1 MSGENIIPNSQDW
14 NDFFYDNHCVCL
26 LESTT
31 AVHNAAVFYCDLG
44 GGGRGWEPHLARTLR
59 EDSRERGPPWENT
72 SAFTPLNGGSW
83 KDRMPRGWPPKP
95 VRRDMTV
102 MSNARYNVAPMGGVI
117 GRFRE
122 TG

>member
-44 GGGRGWEPHLARTLR
+44 GGGRGWEPHLARTV
-59 EDSRERGPPWENT
+59 EKTAG
-72 SAFTPLNGGSW
+72 
-83 KDRMPRGWPPKP
+83 K
-95 VRRDMTV
+95 
-102 MSNARYNVAPMGGVI
+102 GVLPGKI
-117 GRFRE
+117 LLHLLL
-122 TG
+122 